1 MQIEARIDQDT
12 EISQDITLWSQSGS
26 SVLRGNTLIIPIEN
40 SILYVEPLYLE
51 ATEKGTLPQLKRVI
65 VAYGDRLT
73 MKDTLAEALDEIFGD
88 IAIEKSVGGAGEGIG
103 EGEEVEVLSSE
114 VLNKLNRIAELYDSA
129 QEALNNGDLGAYQR
143 NIDQIGGI
151 INS

>member
-1 MQIEARIDQDT
+1 
-12 EISQDITLWSQSGS
+12 
-26 SVLRGNTLIIPIEN
+26 
-40 SILYVEPLYLE
+40 
-51 ATEKGTLPQLKRVI
+51 
-65 VAYGDRLT
+65 